1 MTDKQLRKAKK
12 SELIEMLYYMRKE
25 LDRLSEENEGLRTRL
40 DTILGKA
47 VKNAANGTSTTTVSD
62 KED

>member
-40 DTILGKA
+40 DTILGNA
-47 VKNAANGTSTTTVSD
+47 VKNAADDTCTAPESN
-62 KED
+62 KEE

>member
-1 MTDKQLRKAKK
+1 MTDKQLHKAKK

-40 DTILGKA
+40 DTILGNA
-47 VKNAANGTSTTTVSD
+47 VKNSAADAAPDSD
-62 KED
+62 NEE

>member
-25 LDRLSEENEGLRTRL
+25 LDRLSEENDGLRTRL
-40 DTILGKA
+40 DTILGNA
-47 VKNAANGTSTTTVSD
+47 VKNAANGTSTAPVSD